1 MSYEQN
7 IFTAI
12 IDQEGTIY
20 AAGTGRQRQ
29 VVGIDTQKEQE
40 YLNTIS
46 SMQETIDNYYNKL
59 VELGVINPPK
69 TPEQIALEQAAQQ
82 AEINAKL
89 LDAINGLQMRM
100 EELTN
105 GNDRNGFAGSGNT
118 IGQNSESIGQ
128 KSAGSQKRNRE
139 RKEDT
144 SSNNE

>member
-89 LDAINGLQMRM
+89 LEAINGLHMRM

-105 GNDRNGFAGSGNT
+105 GNDRNGSAGSGNT

-128 KSAGSQKRNRE
+128 KS
-139 RKEDT
+139 
-144 SSNNE
+144 